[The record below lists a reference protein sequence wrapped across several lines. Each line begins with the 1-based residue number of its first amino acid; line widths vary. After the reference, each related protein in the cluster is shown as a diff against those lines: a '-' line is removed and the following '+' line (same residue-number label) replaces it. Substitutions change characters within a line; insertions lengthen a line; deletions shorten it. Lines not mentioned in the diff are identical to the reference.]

1 MPKKTLPIKNSESV
15 VPPVQMTLDGSKMF
29 WVEGLGFPVNFWL
42 TADMTEFII
51 DC

>member
-1 MPKKTLPIKNSESV
+1 
-15 VPPVQMTLDGSKMF
+15 MTLDGSKMF